1 MNIDS
6 MRELFGQEDTYFN
19 VVFSDRELSIPSG
32 KLYSILSRQEIEKS
46 SEIFVTMMMNMI
58 YTLLIV
64 SAVIFCVVMYLMMK
78 VMIDRSAFG
87 ISLVKI
93 FGYRMKEIRKLY
105 LNGNFYVIA
114 VGTAVCIPLAKVVM
128 DAMYPLMV
136 SNVASGCNIHFGWQI
151 YVGLYVCVIALYFV
165 INHFLV
171 KHLQK
176 IEPAEVLKNRE

>member
-1 MNIDS
+1 
-6 MRELFGQEDTYFN
+6 
-19 VVFSDRELSIPSG
+19 
-32 KLYSILSRQEIEKS
+32 
-46 SEIFVTMMMNMI
+46 MMMNMI

-114 VGTAVCIPLAKVVM
+114 VGTAVCIPLAEGC
-128 DAMYPLMV
+128 DGCDV
-136 SNVASGCNIHFGWQI
+136 SVDGKQCSEW
-151 YVGLYVCVIALYFV
+151 L
-165 INHFLV
+165 
-171 KHLQK
+171 
-176 IEPAEVLKNRE
+176 

>member
-19 VVFSDRELSIPSG
+19 VVFSDRKLSIPSG
-32 KLYSILSRQEIEKS
+32 KLYSSLSRQEIEKS
-46 SEIFVTMMMNMI
+46 SEIFVNMMMNMI

-105 LNGNFYVIA
+105 LNGNFYVICCWNGSLHS
-114 VGTAVCIPLAKVVM
+114 VGEGC
-128 DAMYPLMV
+128 DGCDV
-136 SNVASGCNIHFGWQI
+136 SVDGKQCSEW
-151 YVGLYVCVIALYFV
+151 L
-165 INHFLV
+165 
-171 KHLQK
+171 
-176 IEPAEVLKNRE
+176 